1 MAVYSLLF
9 KRQVEKDFRKIDRR
23 YRKKILDE
31 IEGLKKLPHPSNSR
45 KLTNT
50 EITYRLRVGDYRA
63 IYQVDDNAK
72 VITIFYV
79 RHRQDAYKK

>member
-9 KRQVEKDFRKIDRR
+9 KQQVEKDFRKIDCR

-31 IEGLKKLPHPSNSR
+31 IEGLKKIPRPSNSR
-45 KLTNT
+45 KMTNT
-50 EITYRLRVGDYRA
+50 EITYRLRVGEYRV
-63 IYQVDDNAK
+63 IYQVDDDAK
-72 VITIFYV
+72 AITIFYV